1 MDYGGKQMKFILYPI
16 TLLFLFYSLGSVT
29 IKLLRLQNT
38 HLVRDNVF
46 GPLIVGFV
54 VNLSI
59 LETFGLFLP
68 ISVATV
74 ALIVL
79 SIIGFFTSFEDIKKH
94 FFSDESNYKILFVLV
109 IVPLIILLLPQILKN
124 EWFIG
129 IGDNNDF
136 AYYIA
141 SIDWLTNH
149 SILEPIG
156 YSQLYPLFSMA
167 EYMIDLT
174 RIGTDLTGA
183 YVASLFSIESYE
195 AYSVLIP
202 ISGILVAAAI
212 YSVTI
217 YFTKNRLC
225 GLCIGIYAAICGNSI
240 ALILAQY
247 VPQMLG
253 ISCLLLSF
261 ATIHELL
268 FRTSSKV
275 HILTGLIISG
285 VLAIYCEYTVY
296 ILFVAIAFL
305 VIAIIWRK
313 PIHIRQ
319 VIGAIISAILFNVY
333 GFYKAVNFNWTIL
346 HSVLDGGTS
355 TIDPY
360 FGQMLS
366 IWRKLGILIGLSG
379 KGYLEKSSYL
389 YALIALSCAIL
400 ILACIA
406 VPLIKK
412 DRELAVFTCSTI
424 SVIILLELYFLHN
437 QAAYQEYKHLTSASV
452 ILLANISI
460 LIATLVNQLPCF
472 KKKAFLVSGIGM
484 LGIISIWNPM
494 KYYINPSIA
503 LDSSTVELR
512 DAAMLVPHNE
522 PICIDSSI
530 PVSNYMCAVYALKD
544 VPVNLNENNGSYLHF
559 FQTFDDDISKYTVY
573 SRKDEISPNLQ
584 NKMIIWSN
592 DKYILTENKEA
603 LSDNYKKMQIT
614 GDGWGHMENTIIF
627 KESDCVMN
635 EDGTEGFVLFGP
647 YISMDGFF
655 NVRLEYTVLQGTGN
669 IGYFDIYDS
678 GTVIASVPLEAAG
691 THKVELKNIEFKD
704 NMNVE
709 FRVFV
714 NEGAV
719 IKIEEL
725 SYKEIEK

>member
-1 MDYGGKQMKFILYPI
+1 MKFILYPI

-38 HLVRDNVF
+38 HLVRDNVCA
-46 GPLIVGFV
+46 PLIVGFIA
-54 VNLSI
+54 NLAI
-59 LETFGLFLP
+59 LETLGVFLP
-68 ISVATV
+68 ISVVTV
-74 ALIVL
+74 VLLVL
-79 SIIGFFTSFEDIKKH
+79 SIVGLFISFEDIKTQ
-94 FFSDESNYKILFVLV
+94 FFSDKLSYKILFILI
-109 IVPLIILLLPQILKN
+109 IVPLMILSLPQFMKH

-149 SILEPIG
+149 RILEPIG

-217 YFTKNRLC
+217 YFTKTRLC

-261 ATIHELL
+261 AAIHELL
-268 FRTSSKV
+268 FRTSSKAY
-275 HILTGLIISG
+275 ILTGLIISG

-296 ILFVAIAFL
+296 ILLVAIAFL

-313 PIHIRQ
+313 PIHIQ
-319 VIGAIISAILFNVY
+319 QIIGTIISVILFNIY
-333 GFYKAVNFNWTIL
+333 GFYKAVKFNWTIL
-346 HSVLDGGTS
+346 RSVLDGGTS

-400 ILACIA
+400 ILVCIA

-424 SVIILLELYFLHN
+424 SVVVLLELYFLHN

-460 LIATLVNQLPCF
+460 LIATLVKQLPGF
-472 KKKAFLVSGIGM
+472 KKKAFLVSGIGVF
-484 LGIISIWNPM
+484 GIISIWNPM

-503 LDSSTVELR
+503 LDSSTMELK

-559 FQTFDDDISKYTVY
+559 FQTFDDDSSKYTVY
-573 SRKDEISPNLQ
+573 SRKDEISSNLQ
-584 NKMIIWSN
+584 NETIIWSN
-592 DKYILTENKEA
+592 DKYILTENKEV
-603 LSDNYKKMQIT
+603 LSDNYKKMKIT

-627 KESDCVMN
+627 KDSDCVMN
-635 EDGTEGFVLFGP
+635 KDETEGFVLFGP
-647 YISMDGFF
+647 YISMDGVF

-678 GTVIASVPLEAAG
+678 GTVIASVPLESAG

-704 NMNVE
+704 NSKVE
-709 FRVFV
+709 FRVFI
-714 NEGAV
+714 NKGATV
-719 IKIEEL
+719 KVEEL